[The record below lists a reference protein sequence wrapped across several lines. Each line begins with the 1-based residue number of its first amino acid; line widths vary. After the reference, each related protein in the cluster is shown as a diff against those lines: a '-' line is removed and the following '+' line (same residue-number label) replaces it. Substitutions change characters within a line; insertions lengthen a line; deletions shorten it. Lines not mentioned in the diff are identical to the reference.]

1 VTFRT
6 RLFLLFAVT
15 IVAAVAMVV
24 AVVSNA
30 SERAFGR
37 LDAQRTSA
45 LVDQFQKEFE
55 RRGAEVA
62 AAADRIARSDAT
74 QSITIDVNRGDRAP
88 HVSDAADMASAQG
101 LDFLE
106 FAAADTTIVSS
117 AQTPARFG
125 YKEAWLGEHPGW
137 NSQPAFLRQD
147 ELSDESALALEAVRL
162 TSAGDAQ
169 LYVVAGRRLDQ
180 TFLASLV
187 LPAGMR
193 ALLYRS
199 GDPAFSPQF
208 LAGVSPDEARRLDPI
223 ITRALHDNRDTTAEI
238 EWTADAASAE
248 TFHAIPLKGRD
259 GRPLAVLLIASSRRE
274 LAALVRSIRKVGL
287 YVGAAGALF
296 ALALAAWATARVT
309 RPVKLLAAGAAE
321 VAHGNWQ
328 VRVETDSADEIGDLA
343 RAFNKMTAELSDQR
357 DRLVQSERVAAWRE
371 LARRLAHELKNP
383 LFPLQ
388 ITVENLERAKR
399 EHPAQFEEVF
409 RESTATLLAELA
421 NLKAIIG
428 RFSDFAK
435 MPTPQFEPVQL
446 NDVVGAV
453 LKLLDAQIAASA
465 TIHLDTQLD
474 PSLPSI
480 AADPEQV
487 KRAIQNL
494 VLDAMDAMPAGGTL
508 RIATRQYNGT
518 VILEVADSG
527 QGLTPEECA
536 RLFTP
541 YYTTKHHG
549 TGLGLAIVQSVVS
562 DHHGT
567 ISVESQPGRGATF
580 RIELPITQSNRT

>member
-1 VTFRT
+1 MTFRT